1 MAALTR
7 DHVYESFEYTASV
20 AKTKGLVEKINDVY
34 GFWFLDV
41 SAGSDGTF
49 LYKCKQVRIGKK
61 TGTGEAIN
69 QGDRVY
75 GDPADSYNVSPTK
88 SAGFIFLGYAK
99 EAATAS
105 DTDVL
110 IEFIGTMWD
119 LL

>member
-7 DHVYESFEYTASV
+7 DHVYESFEYTASA
-20 AKTKGLVEKINDVY
+20 AKTKGFVEKINDVY
-34 GFWFLDV
+34 GFWFTV
-41 SAGSDGTF
+41 VASGSDGTF
-49 LYKCKQVRIGKK
+49 IYKCKQVRIGKK

-88 SAGFIFLGYAK
+88 SAGYIYLGIAK
-99 EAATAS
+99 EAQTSS

-110 IEFIGTMWD
+110 IEFDGTLWD
-119 LL
+119 LI